1 MKAMPQKNLQ
11 NKSNLSYVK
20 ILLLIIAACFM
31 NLSCE
36 HCDDEDYTREQEENV
51 AVQHNKTIVKK

>member
-1 MKAMPQKNLQ
+1 MPQKNLQ

-36 HCDDEDYTREQEENV
+36 HCDDEDYTREEENV
-51 AVQHNKTIVKK
+51 AVQQNKTIIKK